1 MDNNNGRYVCVN
13 CAYVYDPA
21 VGDPLS
27 NIPPGT
33 PFENLPESWVCPICY
48 ASKDVFDPLD

>member
-1 MDNNNGRYVCVN
+1 MDNKTGRYVCVN
-13 CAYVYDPA
+13 CAYIYDPA